1 MLLSDLQNKDI
12 INVHDGK
19 KIGSIIDARFN
30 INNGNIEKLIIEPSK
45 SLFSIKNNSLEISFN
60 QIRKIGEDVILVE
73 YVFK

>member
-19 KIGSIIDARFN
+19 KIGNIIDARFN
-30 INNGNIEKLIIEPSK
+30 ITNGNIEKLIVEPSK

-60 QIRKIGEDVILVE
+60 QIKKIGEDVILVE
-73 YVFK
+73 YLFK

>member
-12 INVHDGK
+12 INIHDGK

-73 YVFK
+73 YSFK